1 MASSRVGSPVA
12 PDPLATSRS
21 LWQRMDRRDLTRA
34 GVVLGLTLAAAIMGR
49 TPLPGWAV
57 AMLAIVG
64 IVVGCRP
71 IAVEAWR
78 DLRARRMSMDLSM
91 LIAIV
96 AAAAIGQWVTALIIT
111 VFVLAAEILEDLC
124 MDQGRDALT
133 DLMSFLPSTVE
144 VRDNQG
150 THAIPLS
157 EVRVGQ
163 IVVVTPGGRVPV
175 DGTVAAGASSVDE
188 SRITGESM
196 PREVT
201 PGEGVFAGSI
211 NQTGALEL
219 RVDRVGEGSSYGQI
233 IQAVRRAQ
241 ASRAPVQKLA
251 DQFAAYLISFALA
264 AAVIALV
271 TTRNLTTAIS
281 VVIVAGACGIA
292 AGTPLAVL
300 AAIARAAQA
309 GSFVKD
315 GTHLERLSTV
325 DTIIFDKTGTLTL
338 GAPQVVGLS
347 TAAGVDEDRLL
358 ALAAGAEWH
367 SEHPLARAIVAQ
379 AQARGLPV
387 SDPEH
392 LDYQPG
398 VGVTATLAGAQVT
411 VGSGRLVPQAPKPSP
426 AGGVTVVHVAEDD
439 VYLGGILLADRV
451 RNSARDCI
459 AGLHGLGLR
468 TLMMTGDHRTVAETI
483 ATELGMDDV
492 RADLLPADKHRIIQ
506 VERANGHRVAMVG
519 DGVNDAPALAEADVG
534 IAIGSGTDIAQKSSD
549 IVLVGTD
556 LRDLA
561 DTVRIARRMRH
572 IVMFNFVGTIA
583 VDLLGMILAAL
594 GVLGPLF
601 AAVVHVGSES
611 AFILNSARLIPT
623 RRARGSTRAESDG
636 RTDRG
641 LSGVHAQQPAD

>member
-1 MASSRVGSPVA
+1 MATSLGTMPTA
-12 PDPLATSRS
+12 TPLTTSRS
-21 LWQRMDRRDLTRA
+21 LWQRIDRRDLTRA
-34 GVVLGLTLAAAIMGR
+34 GVVLGFTLAALIMGQ
-49 TPLPGWAV
+49 TSLPGWTV
-57 AMLAIVG
+57 AALAITG

-71 IAVEAWR
+71 IAVEAWG

-91 LIAIV
+91 LIAI
-96 AAAAIGQWVTALIIT
+96 AAAAVIGQWVTALIIT

-150 THAIPLS
+150 TRAVPLS
-157 EVRVGQ
+157 QVRVGQ
-163 IVVVTPGGRVPV
+163 TVVVTPGGRVPV

-188 SRITGESM
+188 SRITGESL

-201 PGEGVFAGSI
+201 PGEAVFAGSI

-251 DQFAAYLISFALA
+251 DQFAAYLIYFALA

-271 TTRNLTTAIS
+271 MTRDLTTAIS

-315 GTHLERLSTV
+315 GTHLEGLSTV
-325 DTIIFDKTGTLTL
+325 DTVIFDKTGTLTL

-347 TAAGVDEDRLL
+347 PVAGVSPDRLL
-358 ALAAGAEWH
+358 TLAASAEWH
-367 SEHPLARAIVAQ
+367 SEHPLARAIVAE
-379 AQARGLPV
+379 ARSHGLV
-387 SDPEH
+387 ISDPEH

-398 VGVTATLAGAQVT
+398 VGVTATLAGARVT

-426 AGGVTVVHVAEDD
+426 VGGVTVVHVAEDD
-439 VYLGGILLADRV
+439 AYLGGILLADQV
-451 RNSARDCI
+451 RDSARDCI
-459 AGLHGLGLR
+459 NGLHRLGLR
-468 TLMMTGDHRTVAETI
+468 TMMMTGDHRTVAQTI
-483 ATELGMDDV
+483 AAELGIDDV
-492 RADLLPADKHRIIQ
+492 RADLLPADKHRTIQ
-506 VERANGHRVAMVG
+506 AERANGHRIAMVG

-561 DTVRIARRMRH
+561 DTVRIARRMRR
-572 IVMFNFVGTIA
+572 IVTFNFVGTIA
-583 VDLLGMILAAL
+583 VDLVGMILAGL
-594 GVLGPLF
+594 GVLGPLL

-623 RRARGSTRAESDG
+623 RRTRGSTRAGASEMQ
-636 RTDRG
+636 TDAPQ
-641 LSGVHAQQPAD
+641 L